1 MTFKKII
8 CITCCILLVVYT
20 PVYFKRI
27 DDLLQ
32 SLLLARFYS
41 FSRYDNELLASLP
54 AYSGRTRLFRP
65 RLHSLPMVPNGP
77 AQPHTPPPLPPPS
90 ENDDASQDKAS
101 RMRSK
106 RYSDSGASRQTDQDV
121 VNPSSS
127 GGTTQKADVIR
138 GGRRRRNSE
147 QTAATTPSGSGDTR
161 FCFDFSSAHATAAV
175 SGSQTAPVVQGH
187 DNAHGHGHAH
197 PVSSPTRHGGATSL
211 FKMFSPPS
219 AASHGVRRSSESDG
233 STPPVGGESSR
244 VFIH

>member
-8 CITCCILLVVYT
+8 CVTCCILVYAI
-20 PVYFKRI
+20 VYFKRI

-41 FSRYDNELLASLP
+41 FSRYDNELLVSLP
-54 AYSGRTRLFRP
+54 AYSGRSRLFRP
-65 RLHSLPMVPNGP
+65 RLHSLPMVPTGP
-77 AQPHTPPPLPPPS
+77 AQPHTPPPLAPPS
-90 ENDDASQDKAS
+90 EYDDTSQDKAS

-147 QTAATTPSGSGDTR
+147 QTAVATPSGSGDTR
-161 FCFDFSSAHATAAV
+161 FSFDFSSAHATAAV

-187 DNAHGHGHAH
+187 DHAHGHAH